1 MPKIIAQLDWLTV
14 LLYTI
19 IIGVGWAMIYSATL
33 ETTNPEILNFSK
45 PYGKQ
50 IIWITL
56 SVALIILILSVESK
70 FLIRFSSIIYVLSIL
85 LLAGLFVFGK
95 SIAGQIA
102 WYSFG
107 SFNFQPAEF
116 TKIAVSLALAKYLSE
131 FNVSLKKPL
140 IQIKTFIILGVPM
153 LLILMQPDAGTALT
167 FSAFL
172 IPMYRKGLPHAYLI
186 IGVSVILL
194 FLLTLKFSASAVAV
208 SIVFLSILM
217 IILLRKKKINYFK
230 YFLIVGLGIGF
241 VFSVNF
247 VFNNVLLPHQQD
259 RFEILLGNKTDIK
272 GTGFNTYQSKVAIGS
287 GGLTGKGWLKGTQ
300 THGKFVPAQHTDYIF
315 STLAE
320 EWGFLGSTAVILIY
334 LFFILRLFFMAERQ
348 KQTYSLIYGYCV
360 ASILFIHFFVN
371 IGMVLGLL
379 PTIGIPLPL
388 FSYGGSSLWAFTI
401 LVFIF
406 LKMDAKRKQ
415 L

>member
-1 MPKIIAQLDWLTV
+1 MPKTLTQLDWLSV
-14 LLYTI
+14 LLYTLI
-19 IIGVGWAMIYSATL
+19 ISIGWAMIYSASL

-50 IIWITL
+50 IIWIALSIVIITL
-56 SVALIILILSVESK
+56 VLSLDTK
-70 FLIRFSSIIYVLSIL
+70 FIVRFSSLIYIISII

-95 SIAGQIA
+95 SIAGQVA

-131 FNVSLKKPL
+131 INVKLKKPL
-140 IQIKTFIILGVPM
+140 VQIKSFLMLAIPM
-153 LLILMQPDAGTALT
+153 GLILLQPDAGTALT
-167 FSAFL
+167 FVAFI
-172 IPMYRKGLPHAYLI
+172 IPLYRKGLPHAYLI
-186 IGVSVILL
+186 LGVSVISL
-194 FLLTLKFSASAVAV
+194 FLLTLKFSANSVAILLGV
-208 SIVFLSILM
+208 LSVLLF
-217 IILLRKKKINYFK
+217 ILLRKKNINPFK
-230 YFLIVGLGIGF
+230 YFILVGLAIGF

-259 RFEILLGNKTDIK
+259 RFEILLGNKTDIR

-315 STLAE
+315 TTLAE
-320 EWGFLGSTAVILIY
+320 EWGFVGSMTVLLIY
-334 LFFILRLFFMAERQ
+334 LFFIIRLFIMAERQ
-348 KQTYSLIYGYCV
+348 KHNFSLIYGYCV
-360 ASILFIHFFVN
+360 ASVLFIHFFVN
-371 IGMVLGLL
+371 IGMVIGVL

-388 FSYGGSSLWAFTI
+388 FSYGGSSLWGFTI
-401 LVFIF
+401 LIFIF
-406 LKMDAKRKQ
+406 LKLDAKRMQ
-415 L
+415 M

>member
-1 MPKIIAQLDWLTV
+1 MPKIIAQLDWLSV
-14 LLYTI
+14 LLYSI
-19 IIGVGWAMIYSATL
+19 IIGVGWAMIYSASL
-33 ETTNPEILNFSK
+33 ETTSPEMLNFSK

-50 IIWITL
+50 ILWIAF
-56 SVALIILILSVESK
+56 SIIIIILVLSIDYK
-70 FLIRFSSIIYVLSIL
+70 FLIRFSSIIYIVSIL

-95 SIAGQIA
+95 SIAGQTA

-116 TKIAVSLALAKYLSE
+116 TKIAVSLATAKYLSQI
-131 FNVSLKKPL
+131 NVFLKYP
-140 IQIKTFIILGVPM
+140 IVQIKSFIILAIPM
-153 LLILMQPDAGTALT
+153 ALILLQPDAGTALT
-167 FSAFL
+167 FVAFV
-172 IPMYRKGLPHAYLI
+172 IPLYRKGLPHVYLI
-186 IGVSVILL
+186 LGVSTIFL
-194 FLLTLKFSASAVAV
+194 FLITLKFSTNTVAI
-208 SIVFLSILM
+208 SLLALSIIGL
-217 IILLRKKKINYFK
+217 IIFRKKKINYFK
-230 YFLIVGLGIGF
+230 YFLVVALAIGF

-259 RFEILLGNKTDIK
+259 RFDILLGIKSDIR

-315 STLAE
+315 TTLAE
-320 EWGFLGSTAVILIY
+320 EWGFVGSITILLIY
-334 LFFILRLFFMAERQ
+334 LFFITRLFIMAERQ
-348 KQTYSLIYGYCV
+348 KHNFCLIYGYCV

-371 IGMVLGLL
+371 IGMVIGLL

-388 FSYGGSSLWAFTI
+388 FSYGGSSLWGFTI
-401 LVFIF
+401 LIFIF

>member
-1 MPKIIAQLDWLTV
+1 MPRILNQLDWLSV
-14 LLYTI
+14 LLYTFI
-19 IIGVGWAMIYSATL
+19 ISIGWAMIYSASL
-33 ETTNPEILNFSK
+33 ETTNPDILNFSK
-45 PYGKQ
+45 PYGRQ
-50 IIWITL
+50 ILWIGFSIFLIVLVL
-56 SVALIILILSVESK
+56 SLDTK

-95 SIAGQIA
+95 SIAGQVA

-116 TKIAVSLALAKYLSE
+116 TKIAVSLAISKYLSE
-131 FNVSLKKPL
+131 INVVLKKPL
-140 IQIKTFIILGVPM
+140 VQIKSFLIIITPM
-153 LLILMQPDAGTALT
+153 ALILMQPDAGTALT
-167 FSAFL
+167 FLAFIL
-172 IPMYRKGLPHAYLI
+172 PLYRKGLPHAYLI
-186 IGVSVILL
+186 LGISVVVL
-194 FLLTLKFSASAVAV
+194 FLLTLKFSASSVAISV
-208 SIVFLSILM
+208 GLLSIIGLV
-217 IILLRKKKINYFK
+217 LFRKKKINYIK
-230 YFLIVGLGIGF
+230 YFLIVGLAIGF

-315 STLAE
+315 TTLAE
-320 EWGFLGSTAVILIY
+320 EWGFIGSMTVLLLY
-334 LFFILRLFFMAERQ
+334 LFFIIRLFMMAERQ
-348 KQTYSLIYGYCV
+348 KRNFSLIYGYCV
-360 ASILFIHFFVN
+360 ASILFIHFFIN
-371 IGMVLGLL
+371 IGMVIGLL

-388 FSYGGSSLWAFTI
+388 FSYGGSSLWGFTI
-401 LVFIF
+401 LIFLF
-406 LKMDAKRKQ
+406 LKMDAERKQ